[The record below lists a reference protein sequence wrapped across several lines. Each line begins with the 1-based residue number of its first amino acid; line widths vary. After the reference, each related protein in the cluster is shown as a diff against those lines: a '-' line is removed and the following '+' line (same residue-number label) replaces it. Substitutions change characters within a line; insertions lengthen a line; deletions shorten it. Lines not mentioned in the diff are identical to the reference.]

1 MNSEKEEVKLLN
13 YQIIATILYIG
24 SLGLSLLITFNDK
37 LEEQGKGKIIED
49 KTYRNLTIFNRTLVL
64 GLTLV
69 YLYISYRNLSMA
81 KEKKI
86 DTNPFNLQAMASEL
100 SVIGA
105 IIVLYVVITSENN
118 IYSIIAGAEN
128 PVL

>member
-1 MNSEKEEVKLLN
+1 MNENEEVKLLDF
-13 YQIIATILYIG
+13 QIIATTLYIV
-24 SLGLSLLITFNDK
+24 SLGLSLLITYNDK
-37 LEEQGKGKIIED
+37 LIQVYKKPLLKQ
-49 KTYRNLTIFNRTLVL
+49 KTYRKLTVFNRFLVL

-69 YLYISYRNLSMA
+69 YLYVSYKNQNLA

-86 DTNPFNLQAMASEL
+86 DINPFTLQSIASEL

-105 IIVLYVVITSENN
+105 IIVLYVVITTESDN
-118 IYSIIAGAEN
+118 YSIIAGAEN

>member
-1 MNSEKEEVKLLN
+1 MNRNEEVKLLD

-24 SLGLSLLITFNDK
+24 SLGLSLLITYNDK
-37 LEEQGKGKIIED
+37 LIQVYRKPLMKRKI
-49 KTYRNLTIFNRTLVL
+49 YRNLTLFNRTLVL

-69 YLYISYRNLSMA
+69 YLYVSYKNQNMA

-86 DTNPFNLQAMASEL
+86 DVNPFNLQAMASEL
-100 SVIGA
+100 SVLGA
-105 IIVLYVVITSENN
+105 IIILYVVITTESDN
-118 IYSIIAGAEN
+118 YSILAGAEN

>member
-1 MNSEKEEVKLLN
+1 MNEKIEVKLLN

-24 SLGLSLLITFNDK
+24 SLGISLLITYNDK
-37 LEEQGKGKIIED
+37 LLELKHQPIFKR
-49 KTYRNLTIFNRTLVL
+49 KTYRKLTVFNRTLVL

-69 YLYISYRNLSMA
+69 YLYVGYKNQNLA

-86 DTNPFNLQAMASEL
+86 DINPFNLQAMASEL
-100 SVIGA
+100 SVIA
-105 IIVLYVVITSENN
+105 AVIVLYVVITTESDN
-118 IYSIIAGAEN
+118 YSIIAGAEN

>member
-24 SLGLSLLITFNDK
+24 SLGLSLLITYNDK
-37 LEEQGKGKIIED
+37 LEKQGKGKIIED

-81 KEKKI
+81 KEKKTDI
-86 DTNPFNLQAMASEL
+86 SPFSLQAFASEL